1 MELCKARQYLREKLA
16 RFESRSTSALTA
28 CSFLALALVGANE
41 LITQG
46 STIPLLGCAWSN
58 VHIWLRTII
67 WLLYVGYFGVFALAS
82 KNPLS
87 FAREHLLELVI
98 CVCWLP
104 YSGDGFLRHLTQIK
118 VLDGILSL
126 EALQLI
132 GTIAHGWRAMRA
144 TAHRFNQHPLFVTGS
159 AALVVV
165 CSAAG
170 LLTRFEPQTFK
181 TFWDAAW
188 YALVTITT
196 IGYGDLV
203 PHTPIGRVIGA
214 VLMVSGISLV
224 AVFISLM
231 SEIMHRRLLKKDPAK
246 RDAALYEARGEL
258 TRNNELLAALIEEQK
273 ATRELL
279 AKLLEEQQKAH
290 AQRSGTSPEP
300 PDPENKQGD

>member
-16 RFESRSTSALTA
+16 RFESRFSSALTA

-41 LITQG
+41 LVTQG
-46 STIPLLGCAWSN
+46 SSIPLLGIAWSDL
-58 VHIWLRTII
+58 HIWLRTIV
-67 WLLYVGYFGVFALAS
+67 WLLYVAYFALYAVAS

-87 FAREHLLELVI
+87 FARQHVLELVI

-118 VLDGILSL
+118 LLDGILSL
-126 EALQLI
+126 EALQLV
-132 GTIAHGWRAMRA
+132 GTIAHAWRALRA
-144 TAHRFNQHPLFVTGS
+144 TAQRFNQHPLFVTGS
-159 AALVVV
+159 AALVVL

-170 LLTRFEPQTFK
+170 LLRRFEPQTFK
-181 TFWDAAW
+181 SFWDAAW

-203 PHTPIGRVIGA
+203 PHSPIGRIIGA

-224 AVFISLM
+224 AVFIGLM
-231 SEIMHRRLLKKDPAK
+231 SEIMHQRLLKKDPAK

-258 TRNNELLAALIEEQK
+258 TRNNELLAALVEEQK
-273 ATRELL
+273 ATRALL

-290 AQRSGTSPEP
+290 SQRAGNSPEAPPAP
-300 PDPENKQGD
+300 PDPKE